1 MVVVNLVRI
10 VLSEA
15 LHGAESGTAHRHHVL
30 VSDREQVALLD
41 GEFVGFDSK
50 VDDSVHVGD
59 HVLFA
64 NIIRTQT
71 APKSGQPH
79 LITLGL
85 LSEPGQVKSLCAVLV
100 AGRWGESHTRHG
112 LLF

>member
-1 MVVVNLVRI
+1 LVVVNLVRI

-15 LHGAESGTAHRHHVL
+15 LHGAESGTAYRHHVL

-64 NIIRTQT
+64 NIIRTRNHQNQAKEQANRT
-71 APKSGQPH
+71 S
-79 LITLGL
+79 
-85 LSEPGQVKSLCAVLV
+85 
-100 AGRWGESHTRHG
+100 
-112 LLF
+112 